1 METKKIDSLQL
12 IPKAQDY
19 IEYMLEIIIK
29 LPRTEKFNIG
39 NEYKQSLYE
48 TMKYILILIKE
59 EKSQKVKRLIQIDT
73 ELNLQRI
80 YLRIMN
86 NINCNN
92 KPEIYDCNL

>member
-1 METKKIDSLQL
+1 MEMKKIDSLQL

-19 IEYMLEIIIK
+19 IEYMINVILK

-48 TMKYILILIKE
+48 TMKYILSFIKE
-59 EKSQKVKRLIQIDT
+59 EKSQKLKRLIQIDT

-86 NINCNN
+86 KYHWIDSKKYRNI
-92 KPEIYDCNL
+92 I

>member
-1 METKKIDSLQL
+1 MEMKKIDSLQL

-48 TMKYILILIKE
+48 TMKYILSFIKE
-59 EKSQKVKRLIQIDT
+59 EKSQKLKRLIQIDT

-86 NINCNN
+86 KYHWIDSKKYRNI
-92 KPEIYDCNL
+92 I

>member
-48 TMKYILILIKE
+48 TMKYILMLIKE

-86 NINCNN
+86 KYHWIDSKKYRNI
-92 KPEIYDCNL
+92 I

>member
-86 NINCNN
+86 KYHWIDSKKYRNI
-92 KPEIYDCNL
+92 I

>member
-48 TMKYILILIKE
+48 TMKYILIFIKE
-59 EKSQKVKRLIQIDT
+59 EKNQKLKRLIQIDT

-86 NINCNN
+86 KYHWIDSKKYRNI
-92 KPEIYDCNL
+92 I

>member
-86 NINCNN
+86 KYHWIDSKRYRNI
-92 KPEIYDCNL
+92 I